1 MSLPIPKKFH
11 ETVKP
16 FLEHDLNQS
25 IVLEKGSLSI
35 TLTPVKT
42 LRHAGNT
49 LQETSSENK
58 SDTEFQH

>member
-25 IVLEKGSLSI
+25 IVLEKGSLAI

-42 LRHAGNT
+42 LRHAENT
-49 LQETSSENK
+49 PDRTRSETS
-58 SDTEFQH
+58 